1 MGVHFALAR
10 VHFLPVGPAVRPPAS
25 SLPLVDPTRDVLL
38 MADRIA
44 LCVGQRTKRLGQ
56 EHADLSQSLPLSLS
70 SSVFVR
76 THEDQMD
83 WMQVSKAK
91 LAS

>member
-1 MGVHFALAR
+1 MVFKPQR
-10 VHFLPVGPAVRPPAS
+10 V
-25 SLPLVDPTRDVLL
+25 
-38 MADRIA
+38 
-44 LCVGQRTKRLGQ
+44 KRLGQ

-83 WMQVSKAK
+83 WMQVTSVGRLTPRSTRSNRFCWSLCAV
-91 LAS
+91 LGEGTSQQGLPSSLMARAGI